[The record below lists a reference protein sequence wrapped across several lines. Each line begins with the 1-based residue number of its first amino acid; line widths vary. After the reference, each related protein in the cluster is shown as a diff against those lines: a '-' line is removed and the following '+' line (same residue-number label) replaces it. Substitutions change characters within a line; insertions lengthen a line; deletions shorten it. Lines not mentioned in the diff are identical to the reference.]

1 MSFFTSPIPHQH
13 QNNHHYNGDEQ
24 HQFPERKVWDFPQVV
39 EAKIEER
46 SVYPNLGVIEISIMY
61 LVIISSLILSS
72 YHHMMTMTIMM
83 IYQGVILDAHDRVV
97 GEVDKGDVH

>member
-13 QNNHHYNGDEQ
+13 QNNHHRQHHNHHYNGDEQ

-46 SVYPNLGVIEISIMY
+46 SVDPDLGVIEISIMSSYHVSCHHIFSY
-61 LVIISSLILSS
+61 LVIIPS
-72 YHHMMTMTIMM
+72 YDDDDDDD
-83 IYQGVILDAHDRVV
+83 YDDLPGCYPRCP
-97 GEVDKGDVH
+97 

>member
-13 QNNHHYNGDEQ
+13 QNNHHRQHHNYHYDGDEQ

-46 SVYPNLGVIEISIMY
+46 SVYPNLGVIEISIMSSVSCHHIFSY
-61 LVIISSLILSS
+61 LVIIPS
-72 YHHMMTMTIMM
+72 YDDDDDDD
-83 IYQGVILDAHDRVV
+83 YDDLPGCYPRCP
-97 GEVDKGDVH
+97 